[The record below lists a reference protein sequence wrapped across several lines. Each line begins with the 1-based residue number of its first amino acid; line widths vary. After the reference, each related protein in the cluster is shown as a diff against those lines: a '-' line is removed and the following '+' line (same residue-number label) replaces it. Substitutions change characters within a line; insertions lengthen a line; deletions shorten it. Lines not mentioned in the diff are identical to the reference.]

1 MSKRFLT
8 LAAMFMLAASA
19 FAVPAKRVKRQ
30 VQQPD
35 GSVLTVMLRGDENF
49 HYTSTEDGQ
58 PLVQRADGAYC
69 YATLDS
75 NGKLTASAQVAH
87 DVESRGAAELS
98 FLNYYTAESQKVRSL
113 GMERAKQRNARRM
126 ARLAN
131 RGVVDASGKPVRRV
145 MAGAT
150 GGEGIG
156 VTGKRK
162 GLVIL
167 VNFKDKKMQSK
178 HTQAEWNDYFN
189 KVGYNKYG
197 NNGSVHDY
205 FYAQSYGKL
214 DLEFDVIG
222 PVTVSKNMASYGAN
236 DAQGNDID
244 PAGMIKEACEL
255 AYAKEKMDM
264 SQYDWDGDGAVDQV
278 YVIYAGYGEAAGGEP
293 NTIWPHEWDIQSG
306 GYSLVLGGQ
315 RIRTYACSSE
325 LNGGSGT
332 YISGI
337 GTACHEFSHCM
348 GIPDFYDTA
357 GGGCFGM
364 DAWDLMDYGSYGGD
378 GYEPTGYNTYEK
390 WVSGWIEPTIL
401 TAPCYIKNMKP
412 LSDAPEACVVFNE
425 ANKNEYYIFE
435 NRQLKGTDVALP
447 NHGML
452 VIHVDYDQK
461 VWFDNEVNNTSNHQR
476 FTVVPADN
484 KLTSETVTGDTYP
497 GTTKSTELTDTSK
510 PAATLFNANSDGRK
524 FLGKPV
530 TEITEKDGLIS
541 FTFMGGVNLDAPQPK
556 VMNMTATSF
565 TGGWNA
571 VDGAESYT
579 VELREKSTQPSVDEA
594 VKLSEDLSKWGEK
607 LAVEGTID
615 ISSNLDSK
623 MQNKGWTGDKVFE
636 CPGCAKIGTA
646 KKQGNLTSPLIT
658 DNSSASVTVRLSA
671 SAYAKDAT
679 DITVSLLD
687 NDDATIAEQTIKM
700 DGTMATIVLDNA
712 DMKDYK
718 VMVQPKKRGYIYFVG
733 IYDGDYSA
741 EDFLSMNVAPKTAMK
756 AVAQRFTGIK
766 TTSYKFDKLTAGTAY
781 QWRVCA
787 VAGDAMSKWS
797 AWQTADL
804 STWSGINGVTE
815 NLTQLAAGDLVKV
828 YSSVGTALGTMTYGD
843 FCRMALPAGVYV
855 VKSAKT
861 TLKVTKQEAL

>member
-1 MSKRFLT
+1 
-8 LAAMFMLAASA
+8 MFMLAASA

-278 YVIYAGYGEAAGGEP
+278 YVIYAGYGEAAGGEK
-293 NTIWPHEWDIQSG
+293 NTIWPHEWDIEGG

-325 LNGGSGT
+325 LNGGNGT
-332 YISGI
+332 DISGI

-401 TAPCYIKNMKP
+401 TEPCYIKNMKP

-530 TEITEKDGLIS
+530 TDITEKDGLIS
-541 FTFMGGVNLDAPQPK
+541 FTFM
-556 VMNMTATSF
+556 
-565 TGGWNA
+565 A
-571 VDGAESYT
+571 V
-579 VELREKSTQPSVDEA
+579 L
-594 VKLSEDLSKWGEK
+594 
-607 LAVEGTID
+607 
-615 ISSNLDSK
+615 ISMHHS
-623 MQNKGWTGDKVFE
+623 
-636 CPGCAKIGTA
+636 
-646 KKQGNLTSPLIT
+646 
-658 DNSSASVTVRLSA
+658 R
-671 SAYAKDAT
+671 
-679 DITVSLLD
+679 
-687 NDDATIAEQTIKM
+687 
-700 DGTMATIVLDNA
+700 
-712 DMKDYK
+712 
-718 VMVQPKKRGYIYFVG
+718 R
-733 IYDGDYSA
+733 
-741 EDFLSMNVAPKTAMK
+741 
-756 AVAQRFTGIK
+756 
-766 TTSYKFDKLTAGTAY
+766 
-781 QWRVCA
+781 
-787 VAGDAMSKWS
+787 
-797 AWQTADL
+797 
-804 STWSGINGVTE
+804 
-815 NLTQLAAGDLVKV
+815 
-828 YSSVGTALGTMTYGD
+828 
-843 FCRMALPAGVYV
+843 
-855 VKSAKT
+855 
-861 TLKVTKQEAL
+861 

>member
-1 MSKRFLT
+1 
-8 LAAMFMLAASA
+8 MFMLAASA

-278 YVIYAGYGEAAGGEP
+278 YVIYAGYGEAAGGEA
-293 NTIWPHEWDIQSG
+293 NTIWPHEWDIQGG

-325 LNGGSGT
+325 LNGGYGT
-332 YISGI
+332 DISGI

-401 TAPCYIKNMKP
+401 TEPCYIKNMKP

-484 KLTSETVTGDTYP
+484 KLTSETVSGDTYP

-556 VMNMTATSF
+556 VMNMTETSF

-579 VELREKSTQPSVDEA
+579 VELREKSNLPSVDEA

-615 ISSNLDSK
+615 ISADLDSK

-671 SAYAKDAT
+671 SAYGKDAT

-687 NDDATIAEQTIKM
+687 NDDATIAEQTITM
-700 DGTMATIVLDNA
+700 DGMMATIVLDNA

-733 IYDGDYSA
+733 IYDGNYSA

-861 TLKVTKQEAL
+861 TLKVTK

>member
-1 MSKRFLT
+1 
-8 LAAMFMLAASA
+8 MFILAASA

-278 YVIYAGYGEAAGGEP
+278 YVIYAGYGEAAGGEK
-293 NTIWPHEWDIQSG
+293 NTIWPHEWDIEGG

-325 LNGGSGT
+325 LNGGNGT
-332 YISGI
+332 DISGI

-401 TAPCYIKNMKP
+401 TEPCYIKNMKP

-556 VMNMTATSF
+556 VMNMTETSF

-615 ISSNLDSK
+615 ISADLDSK

-658 DNSSASVTVRLSA
+658 YNSSASVTVRLSA

-700 DGTMATIVLDNA
+700 DGMMATIVLDNA

-733 IYDGDYSA
+733 IYDGNYSA

-756 AVAQRFTGIK
+756 AAVQRFTGIK
-766 TTSYKFDKLTAGTAY
+766 TTSYKFDKLTAGITY

-828 YSSVGTALGTMTYGD
+828 YSSVGTAFGTMTYGD

-861 TLKVTKQEAL
+861 TLKVTK

>member
-278 YVIYAGYGEAAGGEP
+278 YVIYAGYGEAAGGEA
-293 NTIWPHEWDIQSG
+293 NTIWPHEWDIQGG

-325 LNGGSGT
+325 LNGGYGT
-332 YISGI
+332 DISGI

-401 TAPCYIKNMKP
+401 TEPCYIKNMKP

-484 KLTSETVTGDTYP
+484 KLTSETVSGDTYP

-556 VMNMTATSF
+556 VMNMTETSF

-579 VELREKSTQPSVDEA
+579 VELREKSNLPSVDEA

-615 ISSNLDSK
+615 ISADLDSK
-623 MQNKGWTGDKVFE
+623 MQNEGWTGDKVFE

-671 SAYAKDAT
+671 SAYGKDAT

-687 NDDATIAEQTIKM
+687 NDDATIAEQTITM
-700 DGTMATIVLDNA
+700 DGMMATIVLDNA

-861 TLKVTKQEAL
+861 TLKVTK

>member
-278 YVIYAGYGEAAGGEP
+278 YVIYAGYGEAAGGEA
-293 NTIWPHEWDIQSG
+293 NTIWPHEWDIQGG

-325 LNGGSGT
+325 LNGGYGT
-332 YISGI
+332 DISGI

-378 GYEPTGYNTYEK
+378 GYEPTGYNAYEK

-401 TAPCYIKNMKP
+401 TEPCYIKNMKP

-530 TEITEKDGLIS
+530 TDITEKDGLIS

-556 VMNMTATSF
+556 VMNMTETSF

-615 ISSNLDSK
+615 ISADLDSK

-658 DNSSASVTVRLSA
+658 DNSSASVTVRLS
-671 SAYAKDAT
+671 SSVYGKDAT

-741 EDFLSMNVAPKTAMK
+741 EDFQSMNVAPKTAMK
-756 AVAQRFTGIK
+756 VAAQRFTGIK

-804 STWSGINGVTE
+804 GTWSGINGVTE

-861 TLKVTKQEAL
+861 TLKVTK

>member
-1 MSKRFLT
+1 
-8 LAAMFMLAASA
+8 MFMFAASA

-131 RGVVDASGKPVRRV
+131 RGVVDASGKPVRMV

-167 VNFKDKKMQSK
+167 VNFRDKKMQSK

-278 YVIYAGYGEAAGGEP
+278 YVIYAGYGEAAGGEA
-293 NTIWPHEWDIQSG
+293 NTIWPHEWDIQGG

-348 GIPDFYDTA
+348 GIPDMYDTS

-401 TAPCYIKNMKP
+401 TEPCYIKNMKP

-530 TEITEKDGLIS
+530 TDITEKDGLIS

-556 VMNMTATSF
+556 VMNMTETSF

-615 ISSNLDSK
+615 ISADLDSK

-671 SAYAKDAT
+671 SAYGKDAT

-741 EDFLSMNVAPKTAMK
+741 EDFQSMNVAPKTVMK
-756 AVAQRFTGIK
+756 TAAQRFTGIK

-804 STWSGINGVTE
+804 GTWSGINGVTE

-861 TLKVTKQEAL
+861 TLKVTK

>member
-1 MSKRFLT
+1 
-8 LAAMFMLAASA
+8 MFMLAASA

-49 HYTSTEDGQ
+49 HYTSTEDDQ

-278 YVIYAGYGEAAGGEP
+278 YVIYAGYGEAAGGDA
-293 NTIWPHEWDIQSG
+293 NTIWPHEWDIQGG

-401 TAPCYIKNMKP
+401 TEPCYIKNMKP

-556 VMNMTATSF
+556 VMNMTETSF

-615 ISSNLDSK
+615 ISSDLDSK

-671 SAYAKDAT
+671 SAYGKDAT

-687 NDDATIAEQTIKM
+687 NDDATIAEQTITM
-700 DGTMATIVLDNA
+700 DGMMATIVLDNA

-741 EDFLSMNVAPKTAMK
+741 EDFQSMNVAPKTAMK
-756 AVAQRFTGIK
+756 AAAQRFTGIK
-766 TTSYKFDKLTAGTAY
+766 TTSYKFDKLTAGITY

-804 STWSGINGVTE
+804 ATWSGISGVTE

-861 TLKVTKQEAL
+861 TLKVTK

>member
-98 FLNYYTAESQKVRSL
+98 FLNYYTVESQKVRSL

-255 AYAKEKMDM
+255 AYAKGKMDM

-278 YVIYAGYGEAAGGEP
+278 YVIYAGYGEAAGGEA
-293 NTIWPHEWDIQSG
+293 NTIWPHEWDIQGG

-325 LNGGSGT
+325 LNGGNGT
-332 YISGI
+332 DISGI

-401 TAPCYIKNMKP
+401 TEPCYIKNMKP

-484 KLTSETVTGDTYP
+484 KLTSETVSGDTYP

-556 VMNMTATSF
+556 VMNMTETSF

-615 ISSNLDSK
+615 ISADLDSK

-658 DNSSASVTVRLSA
+658 YNSSASVTVRLSA

-700 DGTMATIVLDNA
+700 DGMMATIVLDNA

-733 IYDGDYSA
+733 IYDGNYSA

-756 AVAQRFTGIK
+756 AAVQRFTGIK
-766 TTSYKFDKLTAGTAY
+766 TTSYKFDKLTAGITY

-828 YSSVGTALGTMTYGD
+828 YSSVGTAFGTMTYGD

-861 TLKVTKQEAL
+861 TLKVTK

>member
-113 GMERAKQRNARRM
+113 GLERAKQRNARRM

-131 RGVVDASGKPVRRV
+131 RGVVDASGKPVRKV

-278 YVIYAGYGEAAGGEP
+278 YVIYAGYGEAAGGEA
-293 NTIWPHEWDIQSG
+293 NTIWPHEWDIQGG

-325 LNGGSGT
+325 LNGGNGT
-332 YISGI
+332 DISGI

-401 TAPCYIKNMKP
+401 TEPCYIKNMKP

-556 VMNMTATSF
+556 MMNMTATSF

-615 ISSNLDSK
+615 ISADLDSK

-671 SAYAKDAT
+671 SAYGKDAT

-700 DGTMATIVLDNA
+700 DGMMATIVLDNA

-733 IYDGDYSA
+733 IYDGNYSA
-741 EDFLSMNVAPKTAMK
+741 EDFMSMNVAPKTAMK
-756 AVAQRFTGIK
+756 AAAQRFTGIK
-766 TTSYKFDKLTAGTAY
+766 TTSYKFDKLTAGITY

-861 TLKVTKQEAL
+861 TLKVTK

>member
-278 YVIYAGYGEAAGGEP
+278 YVIYAGYGEAAGGEA
-293 NTIWPHEWDIQSG
+293 NTIWPHEWDIQGG

-579 VELREKSTQPSVDEA
+579 VELREKSNLPSVDEA

-615 ISSNLDSK
+615 ISADLDSK
-623 MQNKGWTGDKVFE
+623 MQKKGWTGDKVFE

-671 SAYAKDAT
+671 SVYGKDAT

-687 NDDATIAEQTIKM
+687 NDGATIAEQTIKM
-700 DGTMATIVLDNA
+700 DGMMATIVLDNA

-733 IYDGDYSA
+733 IYDGNYSA

-756 AVAQRFTGIK
+756 AAAQRFTG
-766 TTSYKFDKLTAGTAY
+766 TSYKFDKLTAGITY

-855 VKSAKT
+855 VKSAKI
-861 TLKVTKQEAL
+861 TLKVTK

>member
-1 MSKRFLT
+1 
-8 LAAMFMLAASA
+8 MFMLAASA

-278 YVIYAGYGEAAGGEP
+278 YVIYAGYGEAAGGEK
-293 NTIWPHEWDIQSG
+293 NTIWPHEWDIEGG

-325 LNGGSGT
+325 LNGGNGT
-332 YISGI
+332 DISGI

-401 TAPCYIKNMKP
+401 TEPCYIKNMKP

-556 VMNMTATSF
+556 VMNMTETSF

-579 VELREKSTQPSVDEA
+579 VELREKSNLPSVDEA

-615 ISSNLDSK
+615 ISADLDSK

-671 SAYAKDAT
+671 SAYGKDAT

-700 DGTMATIVLDNA
+700 DGMMATIVLDNA

-733 IYDGDYSA
+733 IYDGNYSA
-741 EDFLSMNVAPKTAMK
+741 EDFQSMNVAPKTAMK
-756 AVAQRFTGIK
+756 AAAQRFTGIK

-804 STWSGINGVTE
+804 ATWSGINGVTE

-843 FCRMALPAGVYV
+843 FCRMSLPAGVYV

-861 TLKVTKQEAL
+861 TLKVTK

>member
-1 MSKRFLT
+1 
-8 LAAMFMLAASA
+8 MFMLAASA

-278 YVIYAGYGEAAGGEP
+278 YVIYAGYGEAAGGEA
-293 NTIWPHEWDIQSG
+293 NTIWPHEWDIQGG

-484 KLTSETVTGDTYP
+484 KLTSETVSGDTYP

-556 VMNMTATSF
+556 VMNMTETSF

-615 ISSNLDSK
+615 ISADLDSK

-671 SAYAKDAT
+671 SAYGKDVT

-733 IYDGDYSA
+733 IYDGNYSA
-741 EDFLSMNVAPKTAMK
+741 EDFQSMNIAPKTAMK
-756 AVAQRFTGIK
+756 AAAQRFTGIK
-766 TTSYKFDKLTAGTAY
+766 TTSYKFEKLTAGTAY

-843 FCRMALPAGVYV
+843 FCRMSQPAGVYV

-861 TLKVTKQEAL
+861 TLKVAK

>member
-278 YVIYAGYGEAAGGEP
+278 YVIYAGYGEAAGGEA
-293 NTIWPHEWDIQSG
+293 NTIWPHEWDIQGG

-325 LNGGSGT
+325 LNGGYGT
-332 YISGI
+332 DISGI

-401 TAPCYIKNMKP
+401 TEPCYIKNMKP

-556 VMNMTATSF
+556 VMNMTETSF

-579 VELREKSTQPSVDEA
+579 VELREKSNLPSVDEA

-615 ISSNLDSK
+615 ISADLDSK

-671 SAYAKDAT
+671 SPYGKDAT

-756 AVAQRFTGIK
+756 AAAQRFTGIK
-766 TTSYKFDKLTAGTAY
+766 TTSYKFDKLTAGITY

-815 NLTQLAAGDLVKV
+815 SAAQLAAGDLVKV

-843 FCRMALPAGVYV
+843 FCRMSLSAGVYV

-861 TLKVTKQEAL
+861 TLKVTK

>member
-126 ARLAN
+126 ARLAK

-278 YVIYAGYGEAAGGEP
+278 YVIYAGYGEAAGGEA

-325 LNGGSGT
+325 LNGGYGT
-332 YISGI
+332 DISGI

-378 GYEPTGYNTYEK
+378 GYEPTGYNAYEK

-401 TAPCYIKNMKP
+401 TEPCYIKNMKP

-556 VMNMTATSF
+556 VMNMTETSF

-579 VELREKSTQPSVDEA
+579 VELREKSNLPSVDEA
-594 VKLSEDLSKWGEK
+594 VKLSEDLSKWGK
-607 LAVEGTID
+607 NLSADGTHD

-671 SAYAKDAT
+671 SAYGKDVT

-718 VMVQPKKRGYIYFVG
+718 VMVQPKERGYIYFVG

-741 EDFLSMNVAPKTAMK
+741 EDFQSMNVAPKTAMK

-766 TTSYKFDKLTAGTAY
+766 TTSYKFDKLTAGITY

-804 STWSGINGVTE
+804 ATWSGINGVTE

-861 TLKVTKQEAL
+861 TLKVTK

>member
-278 YVIYAGYGEAAGGEP
+278 YVIYAGYGEAAGGEA
-293 NTIWPHEWDIQSG
+293 NTIWPHEWDIQGG

-579 VELREKSTQPSVDEA
+579 VELREKSNLPSVDEA

-615 ISSNLDSK
+615 ISADLDSK

-671 SAYAKDAT
+671 SAYGKDAT

-700 DGTMATIVLDNA
+700 DGMMATIVLDNA

-718 VMVQPKKRGYIYFVG
+718 VMVQPKKCGYIYFVG
-733 IYDGDYSA
+733 IYDGNYSA

-756 AVAQRFTGIK
+756 AAAQRFTGIK
-766 TTSYKFDKLTAGTAY
+766 TTSYKFDKLTVGITY

-861 TLKVTKQEAL
+861 TLKVTK

>member
-1 MSKRFLT
+1 
-8 LAAMFMLAASA
+8 MFMLAASA

-126 ARLAN
+126 ARLAK

-278 YVIYAGYGEAAGGEP
+278 YVIYAGYGEAAGGDA
-293 NTIWPHEWDIQSG
+293 NTIWPHEWDIQGG

-325 LNGGSGT
+325 LNGGNGT
-332 YISGI
+332 DISGI

-401 TAPCYIKNMKP
+401 TEPCYIKNMKP

-556 VMNMTATSF
+556 VMNMTETSF

-579 VELREKSTQPSVDEA
+579 VELREKSNLPSVDEA

-615 ISSNLDSK
+615 ISADLDSK

-671 SAYAKDAT
+671 SAYGKDAT

-687 NDDATIAEQTIKM
+687 NDDATIAEQTITM
-700 DGTMATIVLDNA
+700 DGMMATIVLDNA

-741 EDFLSMNVAPKTAMK
+741 EDFQSMNVAPKTAMK
-756 AVAQRFTGIK
+756 AAAQRFTGIK
-766 TTSYKFDKLTAGTAY
+766 TTSYKFDKLTAGITY

-804 STWSGINGVTE
+804 ATWSGISGVTE

-861 TLKVTKQEAL
+861 TLKVTK

>member
-293 NTIWPHEWDIQSG
+293 NTIWPHEWDIQGG

-325 LNGGSGT
+325 LNGGYGT
-332 YISGI
+332 DISGI

-401 TAPCYIKNMKP
+401 TEPCYIKNMKP

-556 VMNMTATSF
+556 VMNMTETSF

-579 VELREKSTQPSVDEA
+579 VELREKSNLPSVDEA

-607 LAVEGTID
+607 LTSESNND

-623 MQNKGWTGDKVFE
+623 MQNKGWTGYEVFE

-671 SAYAKDAT
+671 SAYGKDAT

-756 AVAQRFTGIK
+756 VAAQRFTGIK
-766 TTSYKFDKLTAGTAY
+766 TTSYKFDKLTAGITY

-804 STWSGINGVTE
+804 ATWSGINGVTE

-843 FCRMALPAGVYV
+843 FCRMSLPAGVYV

-861 TLKVTKQEAL
+861 TLKVTK

>member
-126 ARLAN
+126 ARLAK

-278 YVIYAGYGEAAGGEP
+278 YVIYAGYGEAAGGEK
-293 NTIWPHEWDIQSG
+293 NTIWPHEWDIEGG

-325 LNGGSGT
+325 LNGGNGT
-332 YISGI
+332 DISGI

-401 TAPCYIKNMKP
+401 TDPCYIKNMKP

-556 VMNMTATSF
+556 VMNMTETSF

-579 VELREKSTQPSVDEA
+579 VELREKSNLPSVDEA

-615 ISSNLDSK
+615 ISADLDSK

-671 SAYAKDAT
+671 SAYGKDVT

-733 IYDGDYSA
+733 IYDGNYSA
-741 EDFLSMNVAPKTAMK
+741 EDFQSMNVAPKTAMK
-756 AVAQRFTGIK
+756 AAAQRFTGIK

-815 NLTQLAAGDLVKV
+815 SAAQLAAGDLVKV

-861 TLKVTKQEAL
+861 TLKVTK

>member
-126 ARLAN
+126 ARLAK

-325 LNGGSGT
+325 LNGGYGT
-332 YISGI
+332 DISGI

-401 TAPCYIKNMKP
+401 TEPCYIKNMKP

-556 VMNMTATSF
+556 MMNMTETSF

-594 VKLSEDLSKWGEK
+594 AKLSEDLSKWGEK

-615 ISSNLDSK
+615 ISADLDSK

-671 SAYAKDAT
+671 SAYGNDAT

-741 EDFLSMNVAPKTAMK
+741 EDFQSMNVAPKTAMK
-756 AVAQRFTGIK
+756 AAAQRFTGIK

-804 STWSGINGVTE
+804 ATWSGINGVTE

-843 FCRMALPAGVYV
+843 FCSMALPAGVYV

-861 TLKVTKQEAL
+861 TLKVTK

>member
-49 HYTSTEDGQ
+49 HYTSTEDDQ

-278 YVIYAGYGEAAGGEP
+278 YVIYAGYGEAAGGEA
-293 NTIWPHEWDIQSG
+293 NTIWPHEWDIQGG

-401 TAPCYIKNMKP
+401 TEPCYIKNMKP

-556 VMNMTATSF
+556 MMNMTETSF

-615 ISSNLDSK
+615 ISADLDSK

-658 DNSSASVTVRLSA
+658 DNSSASVTVRLS
-671 SAYAKDAT
+671 SSVYGKDAT

-741 EDFLSMNVAPKTAMK
+741 EDFQSMNVAPKTAMK
-756 AVAQRFTGIK
+756 AAAQRFTGIK

-804 STWSGINGVTE
+804 ATWSGINGVTE

-843 FCRMALPAGVYV
+843 FCSMALPAGVYV

-861 TLKVTKQEAL
+861 TLKVTK

>member
-1 MSKRFLT
+1 
-8 LAAMFMLAASA
+8 MFILAASA

-278 YVIYAGYGEAAGGEP
+278 YVIYAGYGEAAGGEA
-293 NTIWPHEWDIQSG
+293 NTIWPHEWDIQGG

-325 LNGGSGT
+325 LNGGNGT
-332 YISGI
+332 DISGI

-401 TAPCYIKNMKP
+401 TEPCYIKNMKP

-556 VMNMTATSF
+556 VMNMTETSF

-579 VELREKSTQPSVDEA
+579 VELREKSNLPSVDEA

-615 ISSNLDSK
+615 ISADLDSK

-671 SAYAKDAT
+671 SAYGKDAT

-687 NDDATIAEQTIKM
+687 NDDATIAEQTITM
-700 DGTMATIVLDNA
+700 DGMMATIVLDNA

-741 EDFLSMNVAPKTAMK
+741 EDFQSMNVAPKTAMK
-756 AVAQRFTGIK
+756 AAAQRFTGIK
-766 TTSYKFDKLTAGTAY
+766 TTSYKFDKLTAGITY

-804 STWSGINGVTE
+804 ATWSGISGVTE

-861 TLKVTKQEAL
+861 TLKVTK

>member
-113 GMERAKQRNARRM
+113 GLERAKQRNARRM

-278 YVIYAGYGEAAGGEP
+278 YVIYAGYGEAAGGEA
-293 NTIWPHEWDIQSG
+293 NTIWPHEWDIQGG
-306 GYSLVLGGQ
+306 GYSLVLGGK

-325 LNGGSGT
+325 LNGGYGT
-332 YISGI
+332 DISGI

-348 GIPDFYDTA
+348 GIPDMYDTS

-401 TAPCYIKNMKP
+401 TEPCYIKNMKP

-530 TEITEKDGLIS
+530 TDITEKDGLIS

-556 VMNMTATSF
+556 LMNMTATSF

-607 LAVEGTID
+607 LAVEGTND
-615 ISSNLDSK
+615 ISADLDSK

-671 SAYAKDAT
+671 SAYGKDVT

-733 IYDGDYSA
+733 IYDGNYSA

-756 AVAQRFTGIK
+756 AAAQRFTGIK
-766 TTSYKFDKLTAGTAY
+766 TTSYKFDKLTAGITY

-843 FCRMALPAGVYV
+843 FCRMSLPAGVYV

-861 TLKVTKQEAL
+861 TLKVTK

>member
-278 YVIYAGYGEAAGGEP
+278 YVIYAGYGEAAGGEA
-293 NTIWPHEWDIQSG
+293 NTIWPHEWDIQGG
-306 GYSLVLGGQ
+306 GYSLVLGGK

-325 LNGGSGT
+325 LNGGYGT
-332 YISGI
+332 DISGI

-378 GYEPTGYNTYEK
+378 GYEPTGYNAYEK

-401 TAPCYIKNMKP
+401 TEPCYIKNMKP

-556 VMNMTATSF
+556 VMNMTETSF

-579 VELREKSTQPSVDEA
+579 VELREKSTLPSVDEA

-607 LAVEGTID
+607 LAVDGTND

-636 CPGCAKIGTA
+636 CPGCAKVGTA

-671 SAYAKDAT
+671 SAYGKDVT

-718 VMVQPKKRGYIYFVG
+718 VMVQPKERGYLFFVG
-733 IYDGDYSA
+733 IYDGNYSA

-756 AVAQRFTGIK
+756 AAAQRFTGIK

-797 AWQTADL
+797 AWQIADL

-815 NLTQLAAGDLVKV
+815 SAAQLAADDLVRV

-861 TLKVTKQEAL
+861 TLKVTK

>member
-98 FLNYYTAESQKVRSL
+98 FLNYYTTESQKVRSL

-278 YVIYAGYGEAAGGEP
+278 YVIYAGYGEAAGGEA
-293 NTIWPHEWDIQSG
+293 NTIWPHEWDIQGG

-325 LNGGSGT
+325 LNGGYGT
-332 YISGI
+332 DISGI

-401 TAPCYIKNMKP
+401 TEPCYIKNMKP

-435 NRQLKGTDVALP
+435 NRQLNGTDVALP

-484 KLTSETVTGDTYP
+484 KLTSETVSGDTYP

-556 VMNMTATSF
+556 VMNMTETSF

-579 VELREKSTQPSVDEA
+579 VELREKSTQPSVDKA
-594 VKLSEDLSKWGEK
+594 VKVSEDLSKWGEK
-607 LAVEGTID
+607 LTAESNND

-623 MQNKGWTGDKVFE
+623 MQNKGWTGYEVFE

-671 SAYAKDAT
+671 SAYGKDAT

-712 DMKDYK
+712 DMKDYN

-741 EDFLSMNVAPKTAMK
+741 EDFQSMNVAPKTVMK
-756 AVAQRFTGIK
+756 AAAQRFTGIK
-766 TTSYKFDKLTAGTAY
+766 TTSHKFDKLTAGITY

-804 STWSGINGVTE
+804 ATWSGINGVTE

-828 YSSVGTALGTMTYGD
+828 YSSVGTAIGTMTYGD
-843 FCRMALPAGVYV
+843 FCRMALPAGVYL

-861 TLKVTKQEAL
+861 TLKVTK

>member
-8 LAAMFMLAASA
+8 LAAMFILAASA

-264 SQYDWDGDGAVDQV
+264 SQYDWDGDSAVDQV
-278 YVIYAGYGEAAGGEP
+278 YVIYAGYGEAAGGEK
-293 NTIWPHEWDIQSG
+293 NTIWPHEWDIEGG

-325 LNGGSGT
+325 LNGGNGT
-332 YISGI
+332 DISGI

-401 TAPCYIKNMKP
+401 TEPCYIKNMKP

-530 TEITEKDGLIS
+530 TDITEKDGLIS

-556 VMNMTATSF
+556 VMNMTETSF

-579 VELREKSTQPSVDEA
+579 VELREKSTQPSVDKA

-615 ISSNLDSK
+615 ISADLDSK

-671 SAYAKDAT
+671 SAYGKDAT
-679 DITVSLLD
+679 DVTVSLLD
-687 NDDATIAEQTIKM
+687 NDGATIAEQTIKM

-733 IYDGDYSA
+733 IYDGNYSA
-741 EDFLSMNVAPKTAMK
+741 EDFQSMNVSPKTAMK
-756 AVAQRFTGIK
+756 AAAQRFTGIK
-766 TTSYKFDKLTAGTAY
+766 TTSYKFEKLTAGITY

-861 TLKVTKQEAL
+861 TLKVTK

>member
-69 YATLDS
+69 YATFDS

-278 YVIYAGYGEAAGGEP
+278 YVIYAGYGEAAGGDA
-293 NTIWPHEWDIQSG
+293 NTIWPHEWDIQGG

-325 LNGGSGT
+325 LNGGYGT
-332 YISGI
+332 DISGI

-530 TEITEKDGLIS
+530 TDITEKDGLIS

-556 VMNMTATSF
+556 VMNMTETSF

-615 ISSNLDSK
+615 ISADLDSK

-671 SAYAKDAT
+671 SAYGKDAT

-700 DGTMATIVLDNA
+700 DGMMATIVLDNA

-733 IYDGDYSA
+733 IYDGNYSA
-741 EDFLSMNVAPKTAMK
+741 EDFQSMNVAPKTAMK
-756 AVAQRFTGIK
+756 VAAQRFTGIK
-766 TTSYKFDKLTAGTAY
+766 TTSYKFDKLTAGTTY

-861 TLKVTKQEAL
+861 TLKVTK

>member
-8 LAAMFMLAASA
+8 LAAMFMFAASA

-126 ARLAN
+126 SRLAN

-278 YVIYAGYGEAAGGEP
+278 YVIYAGYGEAAGGEA
-293 NTIWPHEWDIQSG
+293 NTIWPHEWDIQGG

-401 TAPCYIKNMKP
+401 TEPCYIKNMKP

-556 VMNMTATSF
+556 MMNMTETSF

-615 ISSNLDSK
+615 ISADLDSK

-671 SAYAKDAT
+671 SAYGKDAT

-700 DGTMATIVLDNA
+700 DGMMATIVLDNA

-733 IYDGDYSA
+733 IYDGNYSA
-741 EDFLSMNVAPKTAMK
+741 EDFQSMNVAPKTAMK
-756 AVAQRFTGIK
+756 AAAQRFTGIK
-766 TTSYKFDKLTAGTAY
+766 TTSYKFDKLTAGTAF

-815 NLTQLAAGDLVKV
+815 SAAQLAAGDLVRV
-828 YSSVGTALGTMTYGD
+828 YSSVGTVLGTMTYGD

-861 TLKVTKQEAL
+861 TLKVTK

>member
-113 GMERAKQRNARRM
+113 GLERAKQRNARRM

-278 YVIYAGYGEAAGGEP
+278 YVIYAGYGEAAGGEA
-293 NTIWPHEWDIQSG
+293 NTIWPHEWDIQGG
-306 GYSLVLGGQ
+306 GYSLVLGGK

-325 LNGGSGT
+325 LNGGYGT
-332 YISGI
+332 DISGI

-378 GYEPTGYNTYEK
+378 GYEPTGYNAYEK

-556 VMNMTATSF
+556 VMNMTETSF

-579 VELREKSTQPSVDEA
+579 VELREKSNLPSVDEA

-615 ISSNLDSK
+615 ISADLDSK

-671 SAYAKDAT
+671 SAYGKDAT

-687 NDDATIAEQTIKM
+687 NDDATIAEQTITM
-700 DGTMATIVLDNA
+700 DGMMATIVLDNA

-733 IYDGDYSA
+733 IYDGNYSA
-741 EDFLSMNVAPKTAMK
+741 EDFQSMNVAPKTAMK
-756 AVAQRFTGIK
+756 AAAQRFTGIK
-766 TTSYKFDKLTAGTAY
+766 TTSYKFDKLTAGITY

-815 NLTQLAAGDLVKV
+815 NLTQLAAGELVRV
-828 YSSVGTALGTMTYGD
+828 YSSVGTAFGTMTYGD
-843 FCRMALPAGVYV
+843 FCRMSLPAGVYV

-861 TLKVTKQEAL
+861 TLKVTK

>member
-8 LAAMFMLAASA
+8 LAAMFMFAASA

-126 ARLAN
+126 SRLAN

-278 YVIYAGYGEAAGGEP
+278 YVIYAGYGEAAGGEA
-293 NTIWPHEWDIQSG
+293 NTIWPHEWDIQGG

-401 TAPCYIKNMKP
+401 TEPCYIKNMKP

-556 VMNMTATSF
+556 MMNMTETSF

-615 ISSNLDSK
+615 ISADLDSK

-671 SAYAKDAT
+671 SAYGKDAT

-700 DGTMATIVLDNA
+700 DGMMATIVLDNA

-733 IYDGDYSA
+733 IYDGNYSA
-741 EDFLSMNVAPKTAMK
+741 EDFQSMNVAPKTAMK
-756 AVAQRFTGIK
+756 AAAQRFTGIK

-815 NLTQLAAGDLVKV
+815 SAAQLAAGDLVRV
-828 YSSVGTALGTMTYGD
+828 YSSVGTVLGTMTYGD

-861 TLKVTKQEAL
+861 TLKVTK

>member
-278 YVIYAGYGEAAGGEP
+278 YVIYAGYGEAAGGEA
-293 NTIWPHEWDIQSG
+293 NTIWPHEWDIQGG

-484 KLTSETVTGDTYP
+484 KLTSETVSGDTYP

-556 VMNMTATSF
+556 VMNMTETSF

-615 ISSNLDSK
+615 ISADLDSK

-671 SAYAKDAT
+671 SAYGKDVT

-733 IYDGDYSA
+733 IYDGNYSA
-741 EDFLSMNVAPKTAMK
+741 EDFQSMNIAPKTAMK
-756 AVAQRFTGIK
+756 AAAQRFTGIK
-766 TTSYKFDKLTAGTAY
+766 TTSYKFEKLTAGITY

-787 VAGDAMSKWS
+787 LAGDAMSKWS

-843 FCRMALPAGVYV
+843 FCRMSQPAGVYV

-861 TLKVTKQEAL
+861 TLKVAK

>member
-87 DVESRGAAELS
+87 DVESRGAVELS

-278 YVIYAGYGEAAGGEP
+278 YVIYAGYGEAAGGEA
-293 NTIWPHEWDIQSG
+293 NTIWPHEWDIQGG

-325 LNGGSGT
+325 LNGGNGT
-332 YISGI
+332 DISGI

-401 TAPCYIKNMKP
+401 TDPCYIKNMKP

-484 KLTSETVTGDTYP
+484 KLTSETVSGDTYP

-556 VMNMTATSF
+556 MMNMTATSF

-615 ISSNLDSK
+615 ISADLDSK

-636 CPGCAKIGTA
+636 CPGCAKVGTA

-671 SAYAKDAT
+671 SAYGKDVT

-687 NDDATIAEQTIKM
+687 NDGATIAEQTIKM

-733 IYDGDYSA
+733 IYDGNYSA
-741 EDFLSMNVAPKTAMK
+741 EDFQSMNVAPKTAMK
-756 AVAQRFTGIK
+756 AAAQRFTGIK
-766 TTSYKFDKLTAGTAY
+766 TTSYKFDKLTAGITY

-804 STWSGINGVTE
+804 ATWSGISGVTE

-861 TLKVTKQEAL
+861 TLKVTK

>member
-278 YVIYAGYGEAAGGEP
+278 YVIYAGYGEAAGGDA
-293 NTIWPHEWDIQSG
+293 NTIWPHEWDIQGG

-556 VMNMTATSF
+556 VMNMTETSF

-579 VELREKSTQPSVDEA
+579 VELREKSTQPSVDKA
-594 VKLSEDLSKWGEK
+594 VKVSEDLSKWGEK
-607 LAVEGTID
+607 LTAESNND
-615 ISSNLDSK
+615 ISADLDSK

-658 DNSSASVTVRLSA
+658 DNSSASVTIRLS
-671 SAYAKDAT
+671 SSVYGKDAT

-687 NDDATIAEQTIKM
+687 NDDATIAEQTITM
-700 DGTMATIVLDNA
+700 DGTMATIVFDNA

-718 VMVQPKKRGYIYFVG
+718 VMVQPKKRGYIYFIG
-733 IYDGDYSA
+733 IYDGNYSA
-741 EDFLSMNVAPKTAMK
+741 EDFQSMNVAPKTAMK
-756 AVAQRFTGIK
+756 AAAQRFTGIK
-766 TTSYKFDKLTAGTAY
+766 TTSYKFDKLTAGITY

-804 STWSGINGVTE
+804 ATWSGINGVTE
-815 NLTQLAAGDLVKV
+815 SAAQLAAGDLVKV

-855 VKSAKT
+855 VKSAKI
-861 TLKVTKQEAL
+861 TLKVTK

>member
-126 ARLAN
+126 ARLAK

-278 YVIYAGYGEAAGGEP
+278 YVIYAGYGEAAGGEA
-293 NTIWPHEWDIQSG
+293 NTIWPHEWDIQGG

-325 LNGGSGT
+325 LNGGYGT
-332 YISGI
+332 DISGI

-401 TAPCYIKNMKP
+401 TEPCYIKNMKP

-556 VMNMTATSF
+556 VMNMTETSF

-579 VELREKSTQPSVDEA
+579 VELREKSTLPSVDEA

-671 SAYAKDAT
+671 SAYGKDAT
-679 DITVSLLD
+679 DVTVSLLD

-718 VMVQPKKRGYIYFVG
+718 VMVQPKKRGYLFFVG
-733 IYDGDYSA
+733 IYDGNYSA
-741 EDFLSMNVAPKTAMK
+741 EDFQSMNVAPKTAMK
-756 AVAQRFTGIK
+756 AAAQRFTGIK
-766 TTSYKFDKLTAGTAY
+766 TTSYKFDKLTAGTTY

-804 STWSGINGVTE
+804 ATWSGINGMTE

-861 TLKVTKQEAL
+861 TLKVTK

>member
-8 LAAMFMLAASA
+8 LAAMFILAASA

-278 YVIYAGYGEAAGGEP
+278 YVIYAGYGEAAGGEA
-293 NTIWPHEWDIQSG
+293 NTIWPHEWDIQGG

-325 LNGGSGT
+325 LNGGYGT
-332 YISGI
+332 DISGI

-484 KLTSETVTGDTYP
+484 KLTSETVSGDTYP

-556 VMNMTATSF
+556 VMNMTETSF

-615 ISSNLDSK
+615 ISADLDSK

-671 SAYAKDAT
+671 SAYGKDVT

-700 DGTMATIVLDNA
+700 DGMMATIVLDNA

-733 IYDGDYSA
+733 IYDGNYSA

-756 AVAQRFTGIK
+756 AAAQRFTGIK
-766 TTSYKFDKLTAGTAY
+766 TTSYKFDKLTAGITY

-855 VKSAKT
+855 VKSAKI
-861 TLKVTKQEAL
+861 TLKVTK

>member
-278 YVIYAGYGEAAGGEP
+278 YVIYAGYGEAAGGEA
-293 NTIWPHEWDIQSG
+293 NTIWPHEWDIQGG

-412 LSDAPEACVVFNE
+412 LSDASEACVVFNE

-484 KLTSETVTGDTYP
+484 KLTSETVSGDTYP

-556 VMNMTATSF
+556 VMNMTETSF

-615 ISSNLDSK
+615 ISADLDSK

-671 SAYAKDAT
+671 SAYGKDVT

-733 IYDGDYSA
+733 IYDGNYSA
-741 EDFLSMNVAPKTAMK
+741 EDFQSMNIAPKTAMK
-756 AVAQRFTGIK
+756 AAAQRFTGIK
-766 TTSYKFDKLTAGTAY
+766 TTSYKFEKLTAGITY

-843 FCRMALPAGVYV
+843 FCRMSQPAGVYV

-861 TLKVTKQEAL
+861 TLKVAK

>member
-126 ARLAN
+126 ARLAK

-278 YVIYAGYGEAAGGEP
+278 YVIYAGYGEAAGGDA
-293 NTIWPHEWDIQSG
+293 NTIWPHEWDIQGG

-401 TAPCYIKNMKP
+401 TEPCYIKNMKP

-484 KLTSETVTGDTYP
+484 KLTSETVSGDTYP

-556 VMNMTATSF
+556 VMNMTETSF

-579 VELREKSTQPSVDEA
+579 VELREKSNLPSVDEA

-615 ISSNLDSK
+615 ISADLDSK

-671 SAYAKDAT
+671 SAYGKDAT

-712 DMKDYK
+712 DMKDYN

-733 IYDGDYSA
+733 IYDGNYSA

-861 TLKVTKQEAL
+861 TLKVTK

>member
-278 YVIYAGYGEAAGGEP
+278 YVIYAGYGEAAGGDA
-293 NTIWPHEWDIQSG
+293 NTIWPHEWDIQGG

-378 GYEPTGYNTYEK
+378 GYEPTGYNAYEK

-401 TAPCYIKNMKP
+401 TEPCYIKNMKP

-452 VIHVDYDQK
+452 VIHVDYDQR

-530 TEITEKDGLIS
+530 TDITEKDGLIS

-556 VMNMTATSF
+556 VMNMTETSF

-615 ISSNLDSK
+615 ISADLDSK

-671 SAYAKDAT
+671 SAYGKDAT

-700 DGTMATIVLDNA
+700 DGMMATIVLDNA

-733 IYDGDYSA
+733 IYDGNYSA

-756 AVAQRFTGIK
+756 VAAQRFTGIK

-804 STWSGINGVTE
+804 ATWSGINGVTE

-861 TLKVTKQEAL
+861 TLKVTK